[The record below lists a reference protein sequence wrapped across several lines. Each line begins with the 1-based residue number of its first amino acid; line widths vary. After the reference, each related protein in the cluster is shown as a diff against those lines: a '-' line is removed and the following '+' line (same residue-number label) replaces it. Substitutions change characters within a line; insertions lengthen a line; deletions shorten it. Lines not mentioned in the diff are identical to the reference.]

1 MPKLLFILI
10 GASLCAC
17 SSHLT
22 ISGSKEP
29 VEFSGN
35 QSSNIQEFIQPYSD
49 SLDASMG
56 EVIGTTNV
64 DLIKIRPSSNLMN
77 WVAKAIFSNQTKNI
91 RLAKPAF
98 CLLNTGGLRST
109 IGKGEVRVGDIFRL
123 MPFDNTIVWV
133 EFDKSVLNEI
143 EQYLIN
149 SGGEPLSNATFDGNK
164 LLFDSTGLGDKFIL
178 ITSDYLYGGGDSME
192 FMKKGKLIK
201 NEGTLIRDIL
211 IEEAKYQK
219 LLHNFCE

>member
-1 MPKLLFILI
+1 MRIFYIFFL
-10 GASLCAC
+10 GASLWAC

-22 ISGSKEP
+22 ISGSKDPILSNDNSQSELN
-29 VEFSGN
+29 EFL
-35 QSSNIQEFIQPYSD
+35 QPYSD
-49 SLDASMG
+49 SLKVLMSEKIAY
-56 EVIGTTNV
+56 TKV
-64 DLIKIRPSSNLMN
+64 DLIKERPSSNLMK
-77 WVAKAIFSNQTKNI
+77 WVANAIFSHQTKNI

-109 IGKGEVRVGDIFRL
+109 IGKGDVRVGDIFKL
-123 MPFDNTIVWV
+123 MPFDNTVVWV

-164 LLFDSTGLGDKFIL
+164 LLFENTGLGDEFIL

-192 FMKKGKLIK
+192 FMKKGELIK